1 MNQNS
6 PKNGFFHELSLELR
20 QIGRMVR
27 DYLSSG
33 RVGVRNKIRQL
44 RRLQIDYIVLPI
56 SGPLPE
62 RASPPRGFLHRRLP
76 LPPEPLSLE
85 ILNRR
90 LERIAAAGNVKG
102 VIFVLQD
109 LPGGIARLENLRRS
123 MERLKAAGKE
133 CVVYTPHLDI
143 RHYFVATAA
152 DRIITPPSVTFNVLG
167 LSAEAIFL
175 KDALTK
181 IGIYV
186 DVFQISPYKGAFD
199 TFGQASI
206 TPEQEEQLNW
216 ILDENFAIIVNAIAR
231 GRSLEENEVRELID
245 SAPFPAQEALE
256 AGLVDHIAYEDEIAF
271 VLGDSFMKRELQPVN
286 GNGEN
291 SQSSNKSHPEK
302 ANIATWPAAYNIL
315 LEEWRKPLSK
325 YIGVISLEG
334 QIDIGHSR
342 RAPIKLPIPLPI
354 FGATSVGDATVSNLL
369 RRVERDQRMAA
380 LVVHIDSGGGSP
392 LASDLI
398 WRQIRRIAQKK
409 PVLAYMGNVAA
420 SGGYYIAA
428 AAEHIMSQP
437 ATITGSIG
445 VVSLRVNMKG
455 LYEKINVNRIS
466 LSRGRRAS
474 LYNEIRD
481 LSSEDHDVLN
491 RQLHNLYKEFKRIVA
506 AGRDIPYEDLDPL
519 CEGRIWT
526 GRQAKE
532 RGLVDSFGDLVDA
545 IKKAA
550 EMAGLP
556 VNGTHQIPVVNINQ
570 TSSGY
575 VLPEAFEPSEEI
587 EQLFAAELLRN
598 YAGRPQFIMPFRLWF
613 R

>member
-1 MNQNS
+1 MTQDS
-6 PKNGFFHELSLELR
+6 PKIGFFNELSLELT
-20 QIGRMVR
+20 QIGRTVR
-27 DYLSSG
+27 DHLSRW
-33 RVGVRNKIRQL
+33 RVGVRNKIRLL
-44 RRLQIDYIVLPI
+44 RRLQLDYIVLPI

-62 RASPPRGFLHRRLP
+62 RASPPRGFLLRQLP
-76 LPPEPLSLE
+76 LPPEPLNLE
-85 ILNRR
+85 ALNHR
-90 LERIAAAGNVKG
+90 LERIAAAANIKG
-102 VIFVLQD
+102 VIFILQD

-123 MERLKAAGKE
+123 MERLKAADKE
-133 CVVYTPHLDI
+133 CVVYTPHLDM

-152 DRIITPPSVTFNVLG
+152 DRIITPPTVTFNVLG

-181 IGIYV
+181 IGISI
-186 DVFQISPYKGAFD
+186 DVFQVSPYKGAFD
-199 TFGQASI
+199 TFGQATI

-216 ILDENFAIIVNAIAR
+216 ILDENFAIIVTAIAR
-231 GRSLEENEVRELID
+231 GRSLGEDKVRELID
-245 SAPFPAQEALE
+245 SAPFTAHETLE
-256 AGLVDHIAYEDEIAF
+256 AGLVDHLAYEDEIAF
-271 VLGDSFMKRELQPVN
+271 LLGDSFKKQEFRPAN
-286 GNGEN
+286 GNGEY
-291 SQSSNKSHPEK
+291 SQSAKNTHPEK
-302 ANIATWPAAYNIL
+302 AKIATWPSAHNIL
-315 LEEWRKPLSK
+315 LEEWRKPVNK

-334 QIDIGHSR
+334 QIDMGHSR

-354 FGATSVGDATVSNLL
+354 IGATSVGDATVSNLL

-398 WRQIRRIAQKK
+398 WRQIRSIAQKK

-481 LSSEDHDVLN
+481 LSPEDHEVLN
-491 RQLHNLYKEFKRIVA
+491 GQLHNLYQQFKHIVA
-506 AGRDIPYEDLDPL
+506 AGRDIPYEDLDPV

-545 IKKAA
+545 IKTAA

-556 VNGTHQIPVVNINQ
+556 VNGTYQIPVVNINQ

-575 VLPEAFEPSEEI
+575 ALPEPIEPSEEI
-587 EQLFAAELLRN
+587 EQFFAAELLRN